1 MNSMEDLLVD
11 RIVSLHK
18 DYHDLKRI
26 GENKQKELEEL
37 KSNFGEKN
45 IDSLEKRVEFYQN
58 FYIDLMLVVGD
69 SKITFNKLFTLIDLF
84 KVICRRPLPDDIIEF
99 YEKNRHF
106 CQNEIFIIK
115 DGEIVEKEEGSLQ
128 KQREIFLKS
137 DFLSK
142 LIAKTDV

>member
-1 MNSMEDLLVD
+1 MEDLLLD
-11 RIVSLHK
+11 KIVILHK
-18 DYHDLKRI
+18 NYSDLKRI
-26 GENKQKELEEL
+26 SDEKQEEL
-37 KSNFGEKN
+37 SKIRSDFGNKDVE
-45 IDSLEKRVEFYQN
+45 SLEKRVEFYQN
-58 FYIDLMLVVGD
+58 FYIDLMLVVSD

-84 KVICRRPLPDDIIEF
+84 KVICRKPLPDDIIEF

-128 KQREIFLKS
+128 KQRELFLKS

>member
-1 MNSMEDLLVD
+1 MEDLLLD
-11 RIVSLHK
+11 KIVVLHK
-18 DYHDLKRI
+18 NYFDLKKI
-26 GENKQKELEEL
+26 SDEKQEEL
-37 KSNFGEKN
+37 NKIRADFGNKDVE
-45 IDSLEKRVEFYQN
+45 SLEKRVEFYQN
-58 FYIDLMLVVGD
+58 FYIDLMLVISD

-84 KVICRRPLPDDIIEF
+84 KVICRKPLPDDIIEF

-128 KQREIFLKS
+128 KQRELFLKS